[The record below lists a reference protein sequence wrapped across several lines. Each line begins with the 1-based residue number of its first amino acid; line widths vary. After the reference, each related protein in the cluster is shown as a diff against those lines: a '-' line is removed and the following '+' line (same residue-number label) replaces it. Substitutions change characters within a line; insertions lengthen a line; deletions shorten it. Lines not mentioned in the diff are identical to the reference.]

1 MLPELPGPNVIVLP
15 FPIEP
20 HTIKYRTVAKIL
32 DFIAWKRK
40 MTENNGKTNG
50 KTNGEDKTLEEF
62 EQMGPSDQKLFV
74 IRKLLEVMDQL
85 DNKDIADLYRILTK
99 PDNGA

>member
-1 MLPELPGPNVIVLP
+1 
-15 FPIEP
+15 
-20 HTIKYRTVAKIL
+20 
-32 DFIAWKRK
+32 

-50 KTNGEDKTLEEF
+50 KKNGEDKSFEEF

-74 IRKLLEVMDQL
+74 IRKLLAVMDQL
-85 DNKDIADLYRILTK
+85 DNKDIAELYRILMK